1 MIQRGVAYLARIV
14 PWWFALGMFVS
25 VALLSTFSYR
35 AVREWQ
41 RSATLLAESRAQQ
54 GADLL
59 AAALTRDMRA
69 AQLSLLSSPDWYDAA
84 SFSEVSHLIAGAFAR
99 FTYPEAFFSWSGD
112 APIPSTRFFCRLD
125 RPSSWVDVSSPRD
138 MFPVAIG
145 RAPSIA
151 PKLIARVMRDAAQ
164 RRRFSI
170 FDLMIGD
177 QRYQVVSRL
186 RYTDSSQH
194 EIQGVFGFVVN
205 VGWVTQNY
213 FGDIIKQ
220 VGRIAGTESALTF
233 SVHRADDRGHDPN
246 PRDEIAP
253 VGRRTLVLAFFDP
266 LLVAIDRPPD
276 LDVEQWIVRA
286 VAERDQT
293 LQDARIGA
301 RRTLSVTILA
311 AVVFTTGLTLSLRAI
326 RAYAHLAQLRADFV
340 STVTHELKTP
350 VATIRAA
357 GDTLASHRVEISDGS
372 RKYARIVVEEAK
384 RLTRLLDN
392 LLAYSRITDTTEAY
406 AFKPVAVEDI
416 VGEIL
421 KESRPRLDGGGFE
434 VHVNIPPGLPLVRA
448 DRTAI
453 CLALDNVVDNAIRY
467 SKKEREVTIS
477 ASLVDHSVQVDV
489 TDRGVGI
496 PAEEIGHV
504 TRRFFR
510 GKSAGI
516 NGSGLGLAL
525 AHRIV
530 TDHGGSLTIRSALSQ
545 GTTVSVRL
553 HTWVS
558 ES

>member
-1 MIQRGVAYLARIV
+1 
-14 PWWFALGMFVS
+14 MFVS
-25 VALLSTFSYR
+25 VALLSTLSYR
-35 AVREWQ
+35 AVRGWQ

-69 AQLSLLSSPDWYDAA
+69 AQVSLLSSPDWYDAA
-84 SFSEVSHLIAGAFAR
+84 SFSEISHLIAGAFAR
-99 FTYPEAFFSWSGD
+99 FAYPEAFFSWSGD
-112 APIPSTRFFCRLD
+112 APIPSTRFFVRLD

-145 RAPSIA
+145 RAPSVA

-164 RRRFSI
+164 WRRFSI
-170 FDLMIGD
+170 FDLRIGD

-186 RYTDSSQH
+186 RYTDSAQH
-194 EIQGVFGFVVN
+194 EVQSVFGFVVN
-205 VGWVTQNY
+205 VGWVRQNY
-213 FGDIIKQ
+213 FDEIIKQ
-220 VGRIAGTESALTF
+220 VGRIAGTDSALTF
-233 SVHRADDRGHDPN
+233 SLHRADEAVHDARTN
-246 PRDEIAP
+246 EMGP

-266 LLVAIDRPPD
+266 LLVAIDRPAD
-276 LDVEQWIVRA
+276 LDVEQWIVHA
-286 VAERDQT
+286 VADRDQT
-293 LQDARIGA
+293 LQDARTGA
-301 RRTLSVTILA
+301 RRTLIVTILA
-311 AVVFTTGLTLSLRAI
+311 AAVFTTGLGLSLRAI

-357 GDTLASHRVEISDGS
+357 GDTLASHRVEISDGP
-372 RKYARIVVEEAK
+372 RKYAHIIVEETK
-384 RLTRLLDN
+384 RLTRLVDN

-406 AFKPVAVEDI
+406 SFRPLAIEEI

-421 KESRPRLDGGGFE
+421 KESRSRLDSGGFD
-434 VHVNIPPGLPLVRA
+434 VHIDIPPGLPLVRA

-467 SKKEREVTIS
+467 SKKERDITIS

-496 PAEEIGHV
+496 PADEIGHV
-504 TRRFFR
+504 AQRFFR
-510 GKSAGI
+510 GKSTGI

-525 AHRIV
+525 ARRIV
-530 TDHGGSLTIRSALSQ
+530 TDHDGSLTIRSAVDQ

-553 HTWVS
+553 HTADV